1 MLRVLKP
8 ESETSKKLENLN
20 QYLSDNNIELHQT
33 TYNGIIYK
41 VGDKFYKYGMEG
53 QYTETL
59 PPFLEGRYIECD
71 ENGNT
76 DYYN

>member
-20 QYLSDNNIELHQT
+20 QYLSDNNIELLQT
-33 TYNGIIYK
+33 TYNGIICK

-59 PPFLEGRYIECD
+59 PPYLEGRYIECD

>member
-71 ENGNT
+71 KYGNT

>member
-1 MLRVLKP
+1 MIRVLKP
-8 ESETSKKLENLN
+8 ESETSKKIESLN
-20 QYLSDNNIELHQT
+20 QYLIDNQIELYQT
-33 TYNGIIYK
+33 VYNGIIYK
-41 VGDKFYKYGMEG
+41 VGDKFYKYGTEG

-59 PPFLEGRYIECD
+59 PPIFEGRYIECD

>member
-33 TYNGIIYK
+33 TYNGIIHK

-59 PPFLEGRYIECD
+59 PPRLEGRYIECD

>member
-1 MLRVLKP
+1 MIRVLKP
-8 ESETSKKLENLN
+8 ESKTSKKLESLN
-20 QYLSDNNIELHQT
+20 QYLIHNQIELYQT
-33 TYNGIIYK
+33 VYNGIIYK

-53 QYTETL
+53 EYPEIL
-59 PPFLEGRYIECD
+59 PPLFEGRYIECD

>member
-1 MLRVLKP
+1 MIRVLKP
-8 ESETSKKLENLN
+8 ESETSKKLESLN
-20 QYLSDNNIELHQT
+20 QYLIDNQIELYQT
-33 TYNGIIYK
+33 VYNGIIYK

-59 PPFLEGRYIECD
+59 PPPIEGRYIECD
-71 ENGNT
+71 ENGNA